1 MTVQLS
7 LKKNVI
13 IILIDGGR
21 LDFAQKSAIFNKL
34 KSKSIFFPQAITYA
48 PYTTAAMHAVLSGCY
63 GNRTGVDSYWHF
75 FKFKNDK
82 FKTLA
87 EYLSEKG
94 YSTYADGHT
103 ELVIPKFGY
112 DTFHIHDE
120 RNTELVNWHSEL
132 LEKMN
137 SYNKEG
143 KKFFLYLHYSNI
155 HTGIMNEVLKVYNN
169 FSKEYFDNQEMNIQ
183 RYSRLF
189 NNAEH
194 YLEKILQ
201 KINDLNFDKNSIIL
215 VLSDHGIGVGEK
227 YGERAYGA
235 FCYDYTLK
243 TFAYLLNNDFHP
255 QEISNQIRHVDF
267 MPTILEMLGIK
278 IDDSFEKLDGESL
291 IPLINGKDVSEK
303 IAYSE
308 TGNPLSNKA
317 PPKEPNTKS
326 VRTSK
331 WKLIFNEYDSTKELY
346 DLSSDPKEEKNLIG
360 TGLEIENILW
370 NHLLE
375 ISSKRT

>member
-1 MTVQLS
+1 
-7 LKKNVI
+7 
-13 IILIDGGR
+13 
-21 LDFAQKSAIFNKL
+21 
-34 KSKSIFFPQAITYA
+34 
-48 PYTTAAMHAVLSGCY
+48 
-63 GNRTGVDSYWHF
+63 
-75 FKFKNDK
+75 
-82 FKTLA
+82 
-87 EYLSEKG
+87 
-94 YSTYADGHT
+94 
-103 ELVIPKFGY
+103 
-112 DTFHIHDE
+112 
-120 RNTELVNWHSEL
+120 
-132 LEKMN
+132 
-137 SYNKEG
+137 
-143 KKFFLYLHYSNI
+143 
-155 HTGIMNEVLKVYNN
+155 
-169 FSKEYFDNQEMNIQ
+169 MNIQ

-189 NNAEH
+189 NNAKQ

-215 VLSDHGIGVGEK
+215 VLSDHGIGIGEK

-278 IDDSFEKLDGESL
+278 TDDSFEKLDGESL